1 MAMAARS
8 STGQTGSESRSP
20 EDCPPD
26 RPSGN
31 VARVAKLEAD
41 ALGARSLSARC
52 ATGLIRFAGTT
63 AFAAV
68 HLVWFVVWLVVNI
81 GVVPGVRPFDPYPF
95 NFLTLVVSLEAIF
108 LSIWIL
114 IGQNEME
121 RLADRRAHLDLQI
134 NMLAEQE
141 STAAIRMLQRISERL
156 GIPTDDT
163 VDAGPRR
170 GDRRRAHRDGHRRDR
185 AVIARR
191 RSREPGDYALG
202 LRRA

>member
-1 MAMAARS
+1 MAKAA
-8 STGQTGSESRSP
+8 
-20 EDCPPD
+20 DCPPPD
-26 RPSGN
+26 TPSN
-31 VARVAKLEAD
+31 VARVAKLEAE

-68 HLVWFVVWLVVNI
+68 HLVWFVVWLAVNT
-81 GVVPGVRPFDPYPF
+81 GLVPAIRPFDPYPF

-134 NMLAEQE
+134 NLLAEQE
-141 STAAIRMLQRISERL
+141 STAAIRMLERLSERL
-156 GIPTDDT
+156 GIPPDST
-163 VDAGPRR
+163 VD
-170 GDRRRAHRDGHRRDR
+170 RALAEETDVER
-185 AVIARR
+185 IATAIDQTVP
-191 RSREPGDYALG
+191 S
-202 LRRA
+202 

>member
-8 STGQTGSESRSP
+8 STGQTGSEARY
-20 EDCPPD
+20 CPPD
-26 RPSGN
+26 TASGN
-31 VARVAKLEAD
+31 VARVAKLETD
-41 ALGARSLSARC
+41 ALGARSLGARC
-52 ATGLIRFAGTT
+52 ATGLIRFAGTM

-141 STAAIRMLQRISERL
+141 STAAIRMLQRISEHL
-156 GIPTDDT
+156 GIPADDT
-163 VDAGPRR
+163 VDAALAEETDVER
-170 GDRRRAHRDGHRRDR
+170 
-185 AVIARR
+185 IATAIDETVP
-191 RSREPGDYALG
+191 S
-202 LRRA
+202 